1 MPEIFTKNDIIVFQ
15 DLKALDSFV
24 FSLTYLRRYI
34 RRYKGRAGPGK
45 DGFHEEV

>member
-24 FSLTYLRRYI
+24 FSLTYLRRY
-34 RRYKGRAGPGK
+34 KGRAGPSK
-45 DGFHEEV
+45 DGSHEEV